1 MSVSLEDEIGVPKS
15 AFLPSAGSR
24 EEKEDF
30 SLPPVFNRACLLCD
44 EEKISIDR
52 SSSLRR
58 KDTNTVPRCLI
69 VGRQASVADLRLDH
83 KSISR
88 KHAAFFYDSF
98 KDDDPQLRLLLLP
111 MPTKHGTFVNSQRI
125 PDTQPYIVSDGD
137 RIQFGNYDQ
146 KQFQLCWTP
155 ETIQK
160 LPSPQEPM
168 KDINKTTTT
177 TTSGRQQREA
187 EIAVMMASL
196 EEAPTYTKYQPP
208 TETAF
213 RSDTA
218 RLQQLVNHNI
228 LTHMAEFAHIHTKC
242 VTSMAMDPA
251 GSRLVTGSNDYTL
264 QMYDFGGMDASH
276 RPFMEIHSSSS
287 SEEGQFPLSDVH
299 YSPSG
304 DKIVV
309 ATTSSCVKVFN
320 RDGQE
325 LIHCIKGDVYVA
337 DMSQTRGHVQSVTAC
352 QWHPHI
358 KDVFLTT
365 SLDGSA
371 RLWDVAKGKF
381 SFEKRLI
388 CSFVYKIKNV
398 KNGQRTSVLC
408 LCYHPGGR
416 QFAIGTSCGSIQIWN
431 CCRAA
436 ASNKSKLRPERYIT
450 NAHGGVGIPVT
461 SVVYSPNGEL
471 LASRA
476 GESQERDD
484 SVRLWDVTEGNK
496 TNNSEPIRI
505 IPHVSTIYETSNT
518 AFSPDGKVLCVG
530 GGGSPIVTNTDR
542 SSYAAIPKRQ
552 DTEGFINFY
561 NISKDDPK
569 ASKVLEPVFHMKMPS
584 TIVKV
589 LWHPKL
595 NQIICGASDGTVRVL
610 YDPNHS
616 KKGVLLSSVKSVKQ
630 KNALERLLLERRDP
644 QPITNIFTP
653 NALPMFRDPE
663 KDTKRKRD
671 LERMDPVKTK
681 RPEAPTTSK
690 HLAGGRSSVSINFQQ
705 FVVQSTIKNKNIAG
719 KDPREEL
726 FKYQEGKSIVERA
739 YAGNVNVLA
748 EKTAEEEEEEA
759 KKR

>member
-1 MSVSLEDEIGVPKS
+1 MSVPLEDEIGIPKS
-15 AFLPSAGSR
+15 AFLPSR
-24 EEKEDF
+24 EEEEDS

-44 EEKISIDR
+44 EEKISIDI
-52 SSSLRR
+52 SSSLRQ
-58 KDTNTVPRCLI
+58 KDTNTFPRCLI
-69 VGRQASVADLRLDH
+69 VGRQASVADIRLDH

-88 KHAAFFYDSF
+88 KHAAFFYNNS
-98 KDDDPQLRLLLLP
+98 KDEDPQLLLLLLLP

-125 PDTQPYIVSDGD
+125 PDTQPYRLSDGD
-137 RIQFGNYDQ
+137 RIQFGNYDK
-146 KQFQLCWTP
+146 KQFQLCWTQD
-155 ETIQK
+155 TIQK
-160 LPSPQEPM
+160 PPSLQEPL
-168 KDINKTTTT
+168 KDVNMTTTT
-177 TTSGRQQREA
+177 GRQQREA
-187 EIAVMMASL
+187 EIAAMMASL

-208 TETAF
+208 TETVSLSA
-213 RSDTA
+213 TA
-218 RLQQLVNHNI
+218 QLQQPVNHNI
-228 LTHMAEFAHIHTKC
+228 LTHMAEFAQVHTKC

-276 RPFMEIHSSSS
+276 RPFMEIRSLS

-309 ATTSSCVKVFN
+309 ATTSSCVKVLN

-388 CSFVYKIKNV
+388 CSFVYKVKNV
-398 KNGQRTSVLC
+398 KNGQRTSILC

-436 ASNKSKLRPERYIT
+436 APNKSKLRPERYIA

-496 TNNSEPIRI
+496 TSNSEPIRI
-505 IPHVSTIYETSNT
+505 IPQVSTIYETSNT
-518 AFSPDGKVLCVG
+518 AFSPDGKLLCVG
-530 GGGSPIVTNTDR
+530 GGGSQNLDR
-542 SSYAAIPKRQ
+542 STNATIPKRQ
-552 DTEGFINFY
+552 DIEGFINFY
-561 NISKDDPK
+561 NISKDDPN
-569 ASKVLEPVFHMKMPS
+569 ANNVLEPIFQMKMPS
-584 TIVKV
+584 IIVKV

-595 NQIICGASDGTVRVL
+595 NQIICGSSDGTVRVL

-630 KNALERLLLERRDP
+630 KNALERLLLERKDP
-644 QPITNIFTP
+644 QPITNVFTP

-726 FKYQEGKSIVERA
+726 FKYQQGKSIVERA